1 MGNTYGQVNTLTN
14 VIYACDREDG
24 EVFEA
29 DSLERAFFE
38 RFYEEADALEANY
51 KYGGGTFIERGPLPE
66 TYRKQLF

>member
-38 RFYEEADALEANY
+38 RFMRKRMRWRPITSTAGIL
-51 KYGGGTFIERGPLPE
+51 LPSGHSIWRLL
-66 TYRKQLF
+66 TTR